1 MSFLGL
7 FLGSPFTVLSA
18 GEFVSRFN
26 HLAPKIVGVPSHST
40 PFLPTIVNLWQNA
53 GPVVFL
59 VGGMGLV
66 FSLLEKGAWRIYAVL
81 WLTLFIFLGFWSHQ
95 PPHYGLALYPPP
107 FAFGLHVSVGVIMF
121 PVVFIMTDVVGEV
134 YGKQIARYF
143 VLAGFVSTALF
154 IVYSFASLALP
165 WATQGEWVRQG
176 YDQVFGM
183 SLRIAIA
190 SLVAY
195 AVGEYQDVV
204 TFFFF
209 KQKWGSRFFWLR
221 SFLSNVWSQ
230 LFDTVLFMVIAFAG
244 VYETRLL
251 FNLIISWWLFKVAM
265 GALYTPLS
273 YLGIY
278 LLRERPV
285 LVTLNQ

>member
-1 MSFLGL
+1 M
-7 FLGSPFTVLSA
+7 
-18 GEFVSRFN
+18 
-26 HLAPKIVGVPSHST
+26 
-40 PFLPTIVNLWQNA
+40 
-53 GPVVFL
+53 
-59 VGGMGLV
+59 
-66 FSLLEKGAWRIYAVL
+66 
-81 WLTLFIFLGFWSHQ
+81 
-95 PPHYGLALYPPP
+95 P